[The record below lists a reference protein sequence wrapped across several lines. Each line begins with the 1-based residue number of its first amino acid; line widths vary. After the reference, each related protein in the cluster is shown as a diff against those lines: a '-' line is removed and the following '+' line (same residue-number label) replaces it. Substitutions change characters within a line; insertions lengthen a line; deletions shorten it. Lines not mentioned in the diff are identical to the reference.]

1 MMNAQFTKRTI
12 KQLCGSYSIER
23 GEADYRA
30 GNVKLESGDQPGSS
44 YRAVI
49 FGNNIEYVVHI
60 RFVGRGEVEA
70 HCSCPALDSYDK
82 HCKHVAAAL
91 IAILDETSARKSTAN
106 HSYIND
112 LMPDRDGIG
121 LTPRSRDAN
130 VASDGAISEDLLD
143 LFADQPKRANRTN
156 KFFTDRQLLLVD
168 FIVSPFPYGY
178 RKYML
183 GIELKVGAKRTYA
196 PAKIR
201 DFLDKL
207 DRGEGYAFSKHFA
220 YAPDKHAFE
229 EVDDAVLRK
238 LADVRRQESMVS
250 ETSGSYSPFA
260 APAGGERML
269 LVPPSAW
276 KEIAPLLEKAR
287 NVKLEHDRTIYEGV
301 RTTREPLPLRFRF
314 DREQKTTDNDDSY
327 YLEVDGLDRLTVL
340 EAYGLVLS
348 EGAFHKVD
356 GDRCRRLSELKKL
369 LERSSGRSRILISRA
384 QTEPF
389 LHQVVPGLQSLGSVD
404 VSRTVNERIFQAP
417 LKAKLFLDR
426 VRDRLLAGLEFH
438 YGDIV
443 VNPLEDGERS
453 RGADRIL
460 VRDVERETRIL
471 ELMDGAGFIR
481 TESGFFMDE
490 EEPEYE
496 FLYRVVPQLETLLHV
511 YATTAVK
518 SRLYVPNSPP
528 RIRVDADEKTDWL
541 DCKFEFEGIPQH
553 EIRNVLKALSEKLK
567 YYKLPGGAFV
577 PLESRDY
584 EEIIRFMNDVG
595 AREADLTEG
604 GMRLPVV
611 RGLHLVDAERPGRSL
626 ELGKSFRELLSR
638 MRNPDSL
645 DFPVPDCVAPV
656 LRDYQKLGY
665 QWLRTLAHYRFG
677 GILADDMGLGKTLQS
692 IAYLASV
699 LPEIRQSGM
708 PALVVCPASLTYNW
722 RNELKRFAP
731 NIRVVIADGVK
742 SERTRALKRLAA
754 TDVLITSY
762 PLLRRDIA
770 DYAGTAFHTLF
781 LDEAQAFKNYYTQTA
796 HAVKSVQA
804 LHRFALTGTPVENAA
819 EEIWSIYDVVF
830 PELLP
835 DRKSFA
841 EMPREAISRRIRPFL
856 LRRMKADVLAELP
869 EKIESMQSSEMFPE
883 QKKLY
888 MAYLAKLRKETLK
901 HLNEDRLFGLQSNR
915 IKILAGIT
923 RLRQLCC
930 HPALF
935 VEDYEG
941 GSAKF
946 EQLLEIVDECRASG
960 KRALIFSQFTEM
972 LKLIVR
978 ELGAQ
983 GVPFFYLDGETPS
996 EERVEMSER
1005 FNDGERDLFLVSLK
1019 AGGTGLNLTGADTVI
1034 LYDLWWNP
1042 AVEQQ
1047 AADRAHRMGQRKVV
1061 HVLRLLAQGTVEEKM
1076 YTIQQRKKNLVDE
1089 LVQPGSESLSTL
1101 TDEDIR
1107 DILSIP

>member
-1 MMNAQFTKRTI
+1 MSDQLTKRTI
-12 KQLCGSYSIER
+12 KQLCGSYSLER

-30 GNVKLESGDQPGSS
+30 GKVKLESGDRPGSS

-49 FGNNIEYVVHI
+49 FGNNVEYVVHV
-60 RFVGRGEVEA
+60 RFIGGGDVEA

-91 IAILDETSARKSTAN
+91 IAIQDERQASQAAASR
-106 HSYIND
+106 SYIDD
-112 LMPDRDGIG
+112 LMPDMDGIG
-121 LTPRSRDAN
+121 LTPRSPKTARRDTGA
-130 VASDGAISEDLLD
+130 ASDAAISEDLLG
-143 LFADQPKRANRTN
+143 LFAESPRRTNRTN
-156 KFFTDRQLLLVD
+156 KFFADRELLLVD

-183 GIELKVGAKRTYA
+183 GVELKAGAKKTYA
-196 PAKIR
+196 PGKIR
-201 DFLDKL
+201 EFLDRL
-207 DRGEGYAFSKHFA
+207 DRGEGYAFSKHFV
-220 YAPDKHAFE
+220 YAPDKHSFLEA
-229 EVDDAVLRK
+229 DDAVLRK
-238 LADVRRQESMVS
+238 LADVRRQESMVRES
-250 ETSGSYSPFA
+250 SGAYSPFA
-260 APAGGERML
+260 APAGGDRML

-276 KEIAPLLEKAR
+276 AEIAPLLEKAR
-287 NVKLEHDRTIYEGV
+287 NVKLEHDRTIYDGV

-314 DREQKTTDNDDSY
+314 DRTEEAPKHADTDTGGESY
-327 YLEVDGLDRLTVL
+327 FLDVEGMDRLTVL
-340 EAYGLVLS
+340 EAYGMVLS
-348 EGAFHKVD
+348 EGTFHKMD
-356 GDRCRRLSELKKL
+356 GDRCRRLAELKKL
-369 LERSSGRSRILISRA
+369 LERSSGRSRIRIPRA

-389 LHQVVPGLQSLGSVD
+389 LHKVVPGLMSLGSVD
-404 VSRTVNERIFQAP
+404 VSQAVNERIFQAP

-438 YGDIV
+438 YGDII
-443 VNPLEDGERS
+443 VNPLEEGGNG

-460 VRDVERETRIL
+460 VRDSEREARIL
-471 ELMDGAGFIR
+471 ELMDESGFVR
-481 TESGFFMDE
+481 TESGYFMDE

-496 FLYRVVPQLETLLHV
+496 FLYRVVPQLETMLQV

-528 RIRVDADEKTDWL
+528 RIKVDSDEKTDWL
-541 DCKFEFEGIPQH
+541 DCKFEFEGIPQT
-553 EIRNVLKALSEKLK
+553 EIRNVLRALGEKLK

-584 EEIIRFMNDVG
+584 EEIVRFMNDVG
-595 AREADLTEG
+595 AREADLTED

-611 RGLHLVDAERPGRSL
+611 RGLHLVDAERPGRSIV
-626 ELGKSFRELLSR
+626 LGKSFRELLSR

-645 DFPVPDCVAPV
+645 DFPVPDSLAPV

-692 IAYLASV
+692 IAYLVSV

-708 PALVVCPASLTYNW
+708 PAIIVCPASLTYNW
-722 RNELKRFAP
+722 RNELRRFAP
-731 NIRVVIADGVK
+731 EVRVAIADGSK
-742 SERTRALKRLAA
+742 TERTRALKRLAA

-762 PLLRRDIA
+762 PLLRRDVA
-770 DYAGTAFHTLF
+770 DYAGIAFHTLF
-781 LDEAQAFKNYYTQTA
+781 LDEAQAFKNHYTQTA
-796 HAVKSVQA
+796 QAAKSLQA
-804 LHRFALTGTPVENAA
+804 IHRFALTGTPVENAV
-819 EEIWSIYDVVF
+819 EEVWSIYEVVF
-830 PELLP
+830 PGLFP
-835 DRKSFA
+835 DRKTFA
-841 EMPREAISRRIRPFL
+841 EMSREAVARRIRPFL
-856 LRRMKADVLAELP
+856 LRRMKTDVLAELP
-869 EKIESMQSSEMFPE
+869 EKIESVQSSEMLPE

-888 MAYLAKLRKETLK
+888 LAYLAKLRKETLK

-941 GSAKF
+941 SSAKF
-946 EQLLEIVDECRASG
+946 EQLLEILEECRASG
-960 KRALIFSQFTEM
+960 KRALVFSQFTEM
-972 LKLIVR
+972 LKLIGR

-996 EERVEMSER
+996 QERVEMSDR

-1047 AADRAHRMGQRKVV
+1047 AADRAHRMGQKNVV

-1076 YTIQQRKKNLVDE
+1076 HTIQQRKKNLVDE
-1089 LVQPGSESLSTL
+1089 IVQP
-1101 TDEDIR
+1101 
-1107 DILSIP
+1107 